1 MPMVT
6 NEMKLLTSFGD
17 IKNLLSKMIFCNKTN
32 AIRQKMCYNHISI
45 TGSDFL
51 KGDLKMSENTNSPA
65 ESGSER
71 ELTELEKSIVSDFKQ
86 LNEENQLAVI
96 DFILSLLK

>member
-1 MPMVT
+1 
-6 NEMKLLTSFGD
+6 
-17 IKNLLSKMIFCNKTN
+17 
-32 AIRQKMCYNHISI
+32 
-45 TGSDFL
+45 
-51 KGDLKMSENTNSPA
+51 MSENTNSPA

-71 ELTELEKSIVSDFKQ
+71 ELTELEKTIVSDFKQ

>member
-1 MPMVT
+1 
-6 NEMKLLTSFGD
+6 
-17 IKNLLSKMIFCNKTN
+17 
-32 AIRQKMCYNHISI
+32 
-45 TGSDFL
+45 
-51 KGDLKMSENTNSPA
+51 MSENTNSPA

-96 DFILSLLK
+96 DFILSLLIFAPLLFGSGLFFLLISKNSSDLCEN

>member
-1 MPMVT
+1 
-6 NEMKLLTSFGD
+6 
-17 IKNLLSKMIFCNKTN
+17 
-32 AIRQKMCYNHISI
+32 
-45 TGSDFL
+45 
-51 KGDLKMSENTNSPA
+51 MSENTNSTA
-65 ESGSER
+65 ESGCER

>member
-1 MPMVT
+1 MLFDKKCAIIISALPVVT
-6 NEMKLLTSFGD
+6 FW
-17 IKNLLSKMIFCNKTN
+17 
-32 AIRQKMCYNHISI
+32 
-45 TGSDFL
+45 
-51 KGDLKMSENTNSPA
+51 KGDLKMSENTNSSA

>member
-1 MPMVT
+1 
-6 NEMKLLTSFGD
+6 
-17 IKNLLSKMIFCNKTN
+17 
-32 AIRQKMCYNHISI
+32 
-45 TGSDFL
+45 
-51 KGDLKMSENTNSPA
+51 MSENTNSPA

-71 ELTELEKSIVSDFKQ
+71 ELTELEKSIISDFKQ